1 LKTLIERTK
10 TKGYSFQMEI
20 LVRAKRMKMQV
31 EEIPIVFVDRL
42 FGKSKLDSGEIFLY
56 LRGIAQLFFE

>member
-1 LKTLIERTK
+1 
-10 TKGYSFQMEI
+10 MEI